1 MARFKPRGVKKKP
14 AEKTARGLLPC
25 LFLLIAG
32 LVVVFFFF
40 YEFLNS
46 GK

>member
-1 MARFKPRGVKKKP
+1 MARFRPRGVKKKEP
-14 AEKTARGLLPC
+14 EKIARGLLPC

-32 LVVVFFFF
+32 LAIVFFFF